1 MPEAPADEKFWERLM
16 ETWVLSERD
25 VTRAV
30 ESVGRD
36 ALMDRVIDR
45 LTEGLA
51 EVGRG
56 RRALSPQ
63 RGGFDREEP
72 VPGIWEWM
80 PHREAG
86 DSITLKAVGYSPAN
100 PGRFGLPTIIGTVA
114 RFDDTTGSLTALI
127 DGVLLTA
134 IRTGAAS
141 AVASRLLAAPDSRV
155 VGLIGSGA
163 QAVTQLHALTR
174 VFPVDRVLTWDT
186 DPSHAA
192 SLADRVAFLGL
203 DVQVAEPHRIAAEA
217 DIICTATTVPVGG
230 GPVLPADA
238 VFRPHLHINAIGADL
253 VGKTELP
260 PDLLRRAHVSPDH
273 PEQARHE
280 GECQQLEPHEIGLS
294 LGELCADPAAADALR
309 SRLTVFDSTGFA
321 MEDHLAMEVLLEVA
335 AEHDLG
341 LRLQIEHHPADALD
355 PYALTPTHADAGTAA
370 NTAAMAVNR
379 T

>member
-1 MPEAPADEKFWERLM
+1 MK
-16 ETWVLSERD
+16 TWVLSERD
-25 VTRAV
+25 VAQVV
-30 ESVGRD
+30 ERVGRD
-36 ALMDRVIDR
+36 AVMDRVIDR
-45 LTEGLA
+45 LAEGLA

-63 RGGFDREEP
+63 RGGFVRAEP

-80 PHREAG
+80 PHREPG
-86 DSITLKAVGYSPAN
+86 DSITLKTVGYSPGN
-100 PGRFGLPTIIGTVA
+100 PGRFGLPTILGTVA

-155 VGLIGSGA
+155 VGLIGAGA

-174 VFPVDRVLTWDT
+174 VFPVERVLVHDT
-186 DPSHAA
+186 DPVHAA

-203 DVQVAEPHRIAAEA
+203 DVRVAVPELIAASA
-217 DIICTATTVPVGG
+217 DIICTATTVAVDGP
-230 GPVLPADA
+230 PVLPAHA
-238 VFRPHLHINAIGADL
+238 ATRPHLHVNAIGADL

-260 PDLLRRAHVSPDH
+260 VDLLRRAYVSPDH

-280 GECQQLEPHEIGLS
+280 GECQRLAEDEIGLS
-294 LGELCADPAAADALR
+294 LGELCADPSLARDLR
-309 SRLTVFDSTGFA
+309 GRPTVFDSTGFA
-321 MEDHLAMEVLLEVA
+321 LEDHLAMEVLLEMA

-355 PYALTPTHADAGTAA
+355 PYALTPAAVAADHT
-370 NTAAMAVNR
+370 
-379 T
+379 